1 MENSN
6 KLEIYLIGAAVAVG
20 LAVLLTYG
28 QIYLTSR
35 IMGCTFGD
43 TATKLGIIG
52 VMLVSAVSLGVSIF
66 FVIKAG
72 SYF

>member
-1 MENSN
+1 MGNSN
-6 KLEIYLIGAAVAVG
+6 KLEIYLIGIAVTVG
-20 LAVLLTYG
+20 LVIVLTYG

-35 IMGCTFGD
+35 IMRSTFKD
-43 TATKLGIIG
+43 TVTELGIVG
-52 VMLVSAVSLGVSIF
+52 VAISSLVSLGVSIF